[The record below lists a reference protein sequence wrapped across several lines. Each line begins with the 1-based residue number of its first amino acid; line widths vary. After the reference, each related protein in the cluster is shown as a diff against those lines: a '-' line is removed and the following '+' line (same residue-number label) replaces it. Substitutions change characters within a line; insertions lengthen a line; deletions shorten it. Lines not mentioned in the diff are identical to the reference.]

1 MLPLG
6 AYLFLRC
13 VKKNEQTLN
22 FWGFPTVFS
31 ICTTANESI
40 LLLSSRFTDTYMSLM
55 QYDIQKD
62 KACEANKDRKTV
74 PLNSKSNSIH
84 FIWSCKLLSSNSSKH
99 GTSLNMRQF
108 QRCSTC
114 LCLDRNSINILASV
128 TKLTEELSA
137 AADWDGYMNAGAKRP
152 GKQTNT
158 SQSKLHVLMITFFFS
173 SFKRLSDCSEMQNTP
188 NFL

>member
-1 MLPLG
+1 
-6 AYLFLRC
+6 
-13 VKKNEQTLN
+13 
-22 FWGFPTVFS
+22 
-31 ICTTANESI
+31 
-40 LLLSSRFTDTYMSLM
+40 M

-62 KACEANKDRKTV
+62 KACEAKKDRKTA

-84 FIWSCKLLSSNSSKH
+84 FTWSCKLLFIQTHCNSSKH
-99 GTSLNMRQF
+99 RTSLNMKQF

-137 AADWDGYMNAGAKRP
+137 AADWDGYANVGANRP

-158 SQSKLHVLMITFFFS
+158 SQSKLYVLTIT
-173 SFKRLSDCSEMQNTP
+173 
-188 NFL
+188 